1 MDKVLKEEAVR
12 RIEVDL
18 KPHLRTA
25 KSGSRG
31 KPIRF
36 ATHKSHLVG
45 GEFFVGLLPM
55 NSDDSAE
62 NSFPV
67 IDLLGCFGIVKS
79 LYINQSLC
87 ERNHEGGRSWI
98 P

>member
-45 GEFFVGLLPM
+45 GEFRR
-55 NSDDSAE
+55 AAAYE
-62 NSFPV
+62 
-67 IDLLGCFGIVKS
+67 
-79 LYINQSLC
+79 
-87 ERNHEGGRSWI
+87 
-98 P
+98 